1 MFHFKK
7 CHTESPCLQPEE
19 VSKLGVLGREVLGA
33 TFHLSMLEEELLYFA
48 LGTSQLIVP
57 TILVRISCSCHR
69 ALARLGSARI

>member
-7 CHTESPCLQPEE
+7 CNRESPYLQPEE

-48 LGTSQLIVP
+48 LGTSQVIVP
-57 TILVRISCSCHR
+57 TMSEYIGGDRSTVNGPL
-69 ALARLGSARI
+69 